1 MMIKGLSFKGVKK
14 ITDTTGFEPLDVK
27 IKRFMLSGEI
37 ARLHSSQ
44 FDSYDLREMFAN
56 VPEVEYDGDEDIEE
70 TRDKI
75 LTLMAKRREILSR
88 KKNPATPDNLTD
100 EALASSEEKE
110 SEKEPSVSDK
120 KEE

>member
-1 MMIKGLSFKGVKK
+1 MIKGLSFKGVKK

-44 FDSYDLREMFAN
+44 FDSYDLREMFSN
-56 VPEVEYDGDEDIEE
+56 VPAVEYDGDEDIEE

-88 KKNPATPDNLTD
+88 KKNPATPDKLTD
-100 EALASSEEKE
+100 EALASPEEKE
-110 SEKEPSVSDK
+110 SEKESSVSV
-120 KEE
+120 